1 MRGLFSGGALCG
13 CQVGIKHQPF
23 LVIMLEQYDA
33 LIRLTVFINRRDN
46 HGGGVGQFRFAGLF
60 QPAFEKHKGFS
71 GKILATQAAFG
82 VFTAQMRNLL
92 QFVVI

>member
-1 MRGLFSGGALCG
+1 MVRFAAAE
-13 CQVGIKHQPF
+13 VGIEHQPF

-33 LIRLTVFINRRDN
+33 LIRLTVFIHRCDN
-46 HGGGVGQFRFAGLF
+46 HGRWVGEFRFAGLF
-60 QPAFEKHKGFS
+60 QPAFKKHEGFS

>member
-1 MRGLFSGGALCG
+1 
-13 CQVGIKHQPF
+13 
-23 LVIMLEQYDA
+23 MLEQNDA
-33 LIRLTVFINRRDN
+33 LIRLTVLINRRDN
-46 HGGGVGQFRFAGLF
+46 HRGWVGKFRFTGLF
-60 QPAFEKHKGFS
+60 QPAFKKHQGFG

>member
-1 MRGLFSGGALCG
+1 MVCLTTA
-13 CQVGIKHQPF
+13 QVGVKHQAF
-23 LVIMLEQYDA
+23 LVIMFEQDDT
-33 LIRLTVFINRRDN
+33 LIRLTVFIYRCDN
-46 HGGGVGQFRFAGLF
+46 HCRWVGEFRFAGLF
-60 QPAFEKHKGFS
+60 QPAFKKHEGFG